1 MAAVIRCPNCARALP
16 PAVAGGE
23 AADCACGQ
31 RTRAVAFPALLRPLT
46 AGSFGQRVIDAGEST
61 CFYHP
66 AKRAEVVCDGCGR
79 FLCGLCDIDMVGE
92 HLCAACL
99 ETGNTRRKEDLET
112 ERVLHGQIAI
122 STVLVSVF
130 FWFIAP
136 FMAAAS
142 LFIVARYWNAPDGI
156 GATPKL
162 AKILA
167 VILSLL
173 VLGGSAALFITLY
186 YG

>member
-66 AKRAEVVCDGCGR
+66 AKRAEVVCHGCGR
-79 FLCGLCDIDMVGE
+79 FLCGLCDIEMAGE
-92 HLCAACL
+92 HLCAGCL
-99 ETGNTRRKEDLET
+99 ERGNTSRKEDLET
-112 ERVLHGQIAI
+112 ERVLHGRIAI
-122 STVLVSVF
+122 ATVLVSVF

-136 FMAAAS
+136 FLAAAAI
-142 LFIVARYWNAPDGI
+142 FIAVRNWNAPDGI
-156 GATPKL
+156 GTIPKL
-162 AKILA
+162 AKIFAL
-167 VILSLL
+167 ILSLL
-173 VLGGSAALFITLY
+173 ILGGTAALILTIF